1 MIELYGVLLAK
12 KFFGLIYNLNDGI
25 IKIGMQHQNTKNFA
39 TKL

>member
-1 MIELYGVLLAK
+1 LYGGFLVK

-25 IKIGMQHQNTKNFA
+25 IKIGNQHQNTKNFA